1 MPRDDLTAEDP
12 KVAAALVDLRA
23 LILQRF
29 PNAQF
34 SVVYRDDPPG
44 TRLRVIID
52 TADLESDDVLDVVI
66 DKLFEVQVEQG
77 LPVYV
82 IPVQPLSRLPE
93 QIQNASVRH
102 MPTDLD
108 ISSLTGE

>member
-1 MPRDDLTAEDP
+1 MTQDQLPTEDTAIATAITEL
-12 KVAAALVDLRA
+12 KA

-29 PNAQF
+29 PDACF
-34 SVVYRDDPPG
+34 SVVYREDAPG

-52 TADLESDDVLDVVI
+52 GADVQSDDVLDVVV

-82 IPVQPLSRLPE
+82 IPIQPLSRLPE
-93 QIQNASVRH
+93 QIRNASVRH
-102 MPTDLD
+102 SAIDLD
-108 ISSLTGE
+108 ISILTG